1 MQERNRWGVF
11 LVKTKANKM
20 ENTNSYKTVKKRP
33 SHVTICSDIM
43 RSSSCHLTRAPSQT
57 NKRCTPRSR
66 ARPFAVSAARQTFSR
81 LPSRCHKLRRER
93 HESPVTL
100 FRCGAPRFHL
110 SSRRLWH
117 AALPDLSKWNS
128 SQQRRPLECTRCKR
142 WEDDAWGLLLQV
154 PPTRPHPTPP
164 YHRPHS
170 HTHTPTLHV
179 NKKTRRLHLLHRLV
193 SP

>member
-1 MQERNRWGVF
+1 MDTIQVLFIHHARTKPLRRF
-11 LVKTKANKM
+11 LAKTKANKM

-33 SHVTICSDIM
+33 SNVTICSDMM

-110 SSRRLWH
+110 SLRRLWH
-117 AALPDLSKWNS
+117 AALPDLSKCNS

-154 PPTRPHPTPP
+154 PPTPPHPTTA
-164 YHRPHS
+164 
-170 HTHTPTLHV
+170 HTHTH
-179 NKKTRRLHLLHRLV
+179 TRPP
-193 SP
+193 ST